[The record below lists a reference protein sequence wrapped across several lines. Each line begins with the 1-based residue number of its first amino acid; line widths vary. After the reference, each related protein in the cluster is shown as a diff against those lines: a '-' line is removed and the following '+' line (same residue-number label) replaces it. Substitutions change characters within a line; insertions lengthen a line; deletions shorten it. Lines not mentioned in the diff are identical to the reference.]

1 MPAEAL
7 KWTLKIS
14 TQLGI
19 SLWAKVDL
27 NPEQLVLLIAQLE
40 PGNTSTEI
48 TLPDSTMELYNLGY
62 SPESITDAL
71 YKAALIV
78 KRQSDAAIKNSKLKL
93 KHRQQHL
100 QKQRLKEQLK
110 RKLRMRK
117 DLLQKRGASSCSKSS
132 RSRKQNK
139 DPQPQKIDLKERMT
153 IL

>member
-1 MPAEAL
+1 VDVKE
-7 KWTLKIS
+7 IS

-19 SLWAKVDL
+19 FSMWAKVDL

-100 QKQRLKEQLK
+100 QKQL
-110 RKLRMRK
+110 
-117 DLLQKRGASSCSKSS
+117 KSS
-132 RSRKQNK
+132 
-139 DPQPQKIDLKERMT
+139 
-153 IL
+153 

>member
-1 MPAEAL
+1 
-7 KWTLKIS
+7 
-14 TQLGI
+14 
-19 SLWAKVDL
+19 
-27 NPEQLVLLIAQLE
+27 LIAQLE

-71 YKAALIV
+71 YKALIV

-110 RKLRMRK
+110 
-117 DLLQKRGASSCSKSS
+117 S
-132 RSRKQNK
+132 
-139 DPQPQKIDLKERMT
+139 
-153 IL
+153 

>member
-1 MPAEAL
+1 VDVKE
-7 KWTLKIS
+7 IS

-19 SLWAKVDL
+19 FSMWAKVDL

-78 KRQSDAAIKNSKLKL
+78 KRQSAAIKKQQAKAKAQAAASAEAAAKRAAEK
-93 KHRQQHL
+93 KAEDAKRSAAEKRAQRQQKQ
-100 QKQRLKEQLK
+100 QKQKGK
-110 RKLRMRK
+110 R
-117 DLLQKRGASSCSKSS
+117 
-132 RSRKQNK
+132 NK
-139 DPQPQKIDLKERMT
+139 DPHSLQKIDLKERMT